1 MYKVNGVRCTIPSR
15 RSGEQAM
22 AGATNRWDEQV
33 NNPGARHETAA
44 HSAFK
49 HSLRETCVQFSELTA
64 GRTGGIGCGLD
75 PSEP

>member
-1 MYKVNGVRCTIPSR
+1 
-15 RSGEQAM
+15 M

-44 HSAFK
+44 HSAFT

-64 GRTGGIGCGLD
+64 GRTAGRTGGIGCGLG